1 MGKAMSKTQRGRKTQ
16 KKKEERIYMC
26 KLCGFVA
33 IDEEELDFHMDIEHS
48 LDDYGIDESEYWWI

>member
-1 MGKAMSKTQRGRKTQ
+1 MAKVQKGKRQT
-16 KKKEERIYMC
+16 KKKEERVYLC

-33 IDEEELDFHMDIEHS
+33 IDEEELNFHMDTEHA

>member
-1 MGKAMSKTQRGRKTQ
+1 MRQSKKGKRQT
-16 KKKEERIYMC
+16 KKEEKRVYLC

-33 IDEEELDFHMDIEHS
+33 IDEEELNFHMDTEHS